1 MNKQLLYQ
9 RALVCALTFAF
20 AFTGIGETVDF
31 NGTTIEYANAEVSR
45 PDGDIVFA
53 FKNPAA
59 AGTLKLPS
67 YARAWILSVGGG
79 GAGGSVSQNSA
90 ENGAGG
96 GGGGGFVEA
105 QEQLLTGGTY
115 SITVGA
121 GGAAGEQGSHGEDG
135 LPSKILL
142 NGSEL
147 TAYTADGGG
156 GGGGADSSSGRDGAC
171 GGGGSMASSA
181 TCPGGNATGGG
192 VGFGGGAG
200 GDAKAGGGGG
210 GAAAAGTGT
219 SKEGTAL
226 YAGNGGAGKSS
237 LITVAAGEETVY
249 YAGGGGG
256 GTLASTRVGS
266 GGSGVGGSGGGGM
279 SGTKIVCESGKPNSG
294 GGGGGGSHAQKGG
307 AGGNGIVVI
316 RITEALSGDPVK
328 PVAPTTSLSYTGE
341 NQIVVPE
348 SLAYMIEGVGC
359 ATNAATYHVKVTLK
373 EGFKWTDGTDDLSE
387 FDWTILPQE
396 VDYPTA
402 PSDLIY
408 NKENQIAVA
417 GDNAIF
423 VFDETSVTNAT
434 NAGTYQYTVT
444 FKDNANYKWKDAEAG
459 QEHAAYTVYW
469 SIEPKKVTVPPV
481 ITGLKYTG
489 EYQDAIDTALVDEE
503 VCEFID
509 DGHYSYNQ
517 RDAGSYQF
525 ALTLKNTDAVKNYI
539 WDIGDGTTY
548 DDQIRDWSI
557 AKAENAITQLSIT
570 GWKAGSKPNSPIA
583 KAKCGYA
590 ACAWAASEDA
600 PEEEWQPWRSDNVPT
615 MAGTWWLRA
624 RSDETDNWLGAEA
637 KVSFVLWDDPTK
649 LFSDYVEISLGY
661 SGAETLVNFPICV
674 KISETSLPGFDYDR
688 AGTDGESLAF
698 ICGDEMLDY
707 DIESWNKDG
716 ESVVWVKIPQLKAG
730 TKLTMWWC
738 LKEGQVASGSNA
750 AGVWEDYVGVWHMN
764 GTKDSTGNS
773 PSGTLNTN
781 AKRAMDGL
789 FGDAYGSR
797 TTGKKGPVL
806 AAAKNEALDSLS
818 VTNGFTVSMWV
829 RPATNETQ
837 NGYLFAR
844 KNSND
849 STGWG
854 LQCAGGSTGT
864 TAALGVY
871 YDGNKL
877 TTSSGSVSLP
887 VDEWTRVDVTYK
899 PDRIVLWI
907 NGVSNGKYWSRTGYT
922 MTNPTDLNFG
932 IGGLIG
938 TKGDGIFNG
947 DIDEVRISKTVPT
960 GETTAK
966 GDARLGVEVAAATDP
981 AFVKKSLV
989 YRDGLRVNDWAT
1001 RPSVTPQNW
1010 ERTDDLGFL
1019 TVDKGTTLDGS
1030 AVSNYFYYA
1039 NEPDVHFV
1047 DQAGLTNAGV
1057 ARAVF
1062 VLEDATGYEQLK
1074 EEIEL
1079 LITARKPYS
1088 GLGGSEDGRVLL
1100 MNNDGGDATHP
1111 AIDYQGWW
1119 DRLDRDPT
1127 LQTKSSYWECL
1138 VSDDFED
1145 TIYNIKAGTSW
1156 VLWTQNRETRL
1167 WHLENC
1173 RHGNTYDKG
1182 AVTQYG
1188 NQPRMESNQNY
1199 LPWSK
1204 TSRRITTHNTMA
1216 ARAGEVGQVLMRNLV
1231 DACVYSPCYTNG
1243 VGTIYFDVVNGWT
1256 RDAPDAYKIV
1266 VEVATETEAGPLT
1279 DENCQKELSDG
1290 TIDPYGNVK
1299 NWEPYLQ
1306 YPVRVSA
1313 SEEMAKPTG
1322 VLTNALGVTT
1332 GGKMTEFYRV
1342 YVPVNKQVAR
1352 FRIRRVSI
1360 VPPQSGIDN
1369 ADENLILL
1377 DNIIVSYPAM
1387 GAEMKPT
1394 GVAYDSEDKT
1404 RLGAQLLGYE
1414 LVTETPFP
1422 AAGATDCYGRAS
1434 VEYRTNDGDRAADP
1448 KTFFMGA
1455 KMHYRWRYLNQSF
1468 SDWDAKD
1475 LDIAN
1480 GFRTFEPLDIP
1491 EQVGDIEF
1499 WFDGSLQAPFYSY
1512 VDYSGSDKGLPE
1524 TIYTEE
1530 IAAITNSYQTATK
1543 PEDRQAMPTGAAADE
1558 AHWFFRLR
1566 NGASAWE
1573 GMTVRMTG
1581 GTALDGSYPMEL
1593 LDDDMWRALVPIKKD
1608 AEGVCAVQF
1617 VGMNRLET
1625 GATELSGDWVVFGA
1639 GTGTTNAV
1647 PANGTCVEDGAPVS
1661 FAIDHNANYYEF
1673 KFSTKFMTWSI
1684 ARAEY
1689 QNFNHWHD
1697 AYAKADTFKASFPTN
1712 GVDDI
1717 AMTTLTTEMGD
1728 WKLFSGEDDRWNE
1741 PFYLANSD
1749 DPGFPKDTVFST
1761 HATPNSWT
1769 ANNFSFV
1776 SSRFASVKD
1785 HSKDTSQGS
1794 GIAAKLLGKGQ
1805 GTLSFTKD
1813 NAPNGL
1819 DTVTV
1824 NARLGQSITFNSFNY
1839 SAKAMFADNYTFFAP
1854 ATMSQRSPQD
1864 GSKDGEMTVGA
1875 SVSVVGYYFP
1885 STGCYEFRIER
1896 VYSDKPIQLALYK
1909 WNPDG
1914 DCKCLCSMDWSGRYL
1929 WDNVD
1934 GNGNVK
1940 NMYYSLFMSLENTPE
1955 GTKIICGRSDA
1966 AKPSATGGD
1975 LYNTY
1980 GKGDLQ
1986 HIGLVYTDKDSP
1998 LTFGAYGVT
2007 AKDCPAEFVNLC
2019 HYKMPLF
2026 GGEDEITGLTKT
2038 PVGDGQYYDAND
2050 TANKLT
2056 YPTDTTNWVLDRD
2069 DLATYW
2075 VVMPGRC
2082 EFFTH
2087 GSFAS
2092 WKGLRTPTNLKQNLE
2107 LYLQPKNG
2115 GSWEKYG
2122 TRAISGYAFHDY
2134 EFPLHLTGKWNLQL
2148 RTGSANVDVAIK
2160 SVKQTQWQ
2168 APDVEDILYKSD
2180 EFVYTQGIVVTNV
2193 TAKQNEV
2200 VLQPSRGVASAP
2212 FSVRSPVLQGLGKV
2226 SVSYRDVCEGAE
2238 IWLQMATN
2246 NVENRLTGVDSYNQ
2260 SVTSVDMGEQE
2271 PAGTWVTIAKY
2282 RYADLLK
2289 ASSQSEYLGF
2299 HNQPDRPITGIFRV
2313 FIPPAVVTEA
2323 GRRATSATPNLN
2335 WGKITITGVTVS
2347 DEPGLSD
2354 TSWFG
2359 YNLRGIGDASDG
2371 EKRMY
2376 LTDMTQADEVGNGMD
2391 LALNNSLMGVDPGD
2405 VVRAKSFYPSI
2416 VSPTFKDSVGGGKSG
2431 VGSVSFKAR
2440 LYSTTKEALNV
2451 GRIVIY
2457 GASNSVDG
2465 RWDVLQTNEVTSMVF
2480 SDFSWESK
2488 GPMYKAIKLEVT
2500 TPAVKKDGVKPDV
2513 ARVIID
2519 EVVVGERIQPSLSF
2533 RYVRPFRQN
2542 LMTATVIEDILS
2554 ANEQPLAGESWGV
2567 QTQLSLQQ
2575 LTDEIDPD
2583 SFRVTFRYYVGE
2595 KTWGYENWKDVGSA
2609 EVELQQV
2616 GEKGDLIFRSVGD
2629 RPESLVEP
2637 VTAGGTVVQY
2647 QVLVSY
2653 RDRSG
2658 TEYDPIKIESPADWA
2673 QPSWYTPVDLNQKH
2687 GYSESRP
2694 DLYSAYTILDTVS
2707 PGRAWINEIN
2717 FNDGTALENGGTAPV
2732 ENQFIEICVPS
2743 GVDMT
2748 GWFLRLTDVNEQQW
2762 VMAAFGDGERL
2773 PKMSTRSELNG
2784 FAFVLAESP
2793 ETNVAGGIR
2802 DADGNRVESDGV
2814 WGVDGISGTA
2824 ETGTL
2829 SFSRPFQFELVRPSG
2844 VVEHQF
2850 VLGGTNTY
2858 SKYSWG
2864 DMYDSTNFLAK
2875 MNADSPS
2882 PLRFLAGDDLAR
2894 LDDKERLASAG
2905 VITGAVD
2912 SAAQVTASGRS
2923 SMEPGQEDTWT
2934 SKLIFTPGAPNED
2947 QNGRL
2952 QTIPE
2957 EWFVAPNGTNTW
2969 VTLKVVGDHLRQAC
2983 GDGTA
2988 SVLKFVLPQGGTTN
3002 IVYTADP
3009 WYELASLTM
3018 EGVEVAAHKAQGGVP
3033 FTYEIAPTGRTCT
3046 VVAEEGLDAR
3056 LSGKLDMKGPYAP
3069 SVVNWLG
3076 ANWPGRDPDEMK
3088 PAYVKELGED
3098 DEEKP
3103 MDLLDMYFLDIP
3115 PFADE
3120 ANPMELAADRI
3131 WWFRFGITNPH
3142 YDAVDRTRT
3151 YMSVTGPVEVV
3162 FHNVQIKAKLY
3173 VSNDVTK
3180 VAYAPKR
3187 LQGLDNA
3194 RSDNFS
3200 GRWGSETFQ
3209 VKGNLLNFLE
3219 KNEGFLPFRAFTF
3232 GDDSFTKADD
3242 PEPFT
3247 STIEILD
3254 PFSTES
3260 PGFGYGWSKWRDRAG
3275 FGFKLSITT
3284 NTFSGTV
3291 EHLRAKSTYE

>member
-9 RALVCALTFAF
+9 RALVCALAFAF
-20 AFTGIGETVDF
+20 AFTGMGESVDF
-31 NGTTIEYANAEVSR
+31 NGTTIEYTNAEVSH

-59 AGTLKLPS
+59 AGTLRLPS

-79 GAGGSVSQNSA
+79 GAGGTALNS
-90 ENGAGG
+90 ETSNGQGGG
-96 GGGGGFVEA
+96 GGGGGFVEVKNA
-105 QEQLLTGGTY
+105 ILTGGTY
-115 SITVGA
+115 TITVGDGGSAAESIAAVA
-121 GGAAGEQGSHGEDG
+121 GNNGT
-135 LPSKILL
+135 PSKITLS
-142 NGSEL
+142 GVEL
-147 TAYTADGGG
+147 TDYTADGGG
-156 GGGGADSSSGRDGAC
+156 GGGGEGPGNDGAN
-171 GGGGSMASSA
+171 GGGGSMVGSASQN
-181 TCPGGNATGGG
+181 GGQAVGNGKGHSGGE
-192 VGFGGGAG
+192 GAFS
-200 GDAKAGGGGG
+200 KAGGGGG
-210 GAAAAGTGT
+210 GADADGGSVSRSGVAG
-219 SKEGTAL
+219 A
-226 YAGNGGAGKSS
+226 GGAGKSS
-237 LITVAAGEETVY
+237 LITVAAGGEAVY

-256 GTLASTRVGS
+256 GVQS
-266 GGSGVGGSGGGGM
+266 GGVGVGGQGGGGAGAGGK
-279 SGTKIVCESGKPNSG
+279 SGTATVVESGKPNTG
-294 GGGGGGSHAQKGG
+294 GGGGGGNYKQVGG
-307 AGGNGIVVI
+307 AGGSGIVVI

-328 PVAPTTSLSYTGE
+328 PTAPTTPLYYTGE

-348 SLAYMIEGVGC
+348 SLAYAIEGVGC

-373 EGFKWTDGTDDLSE
+373 EGFKWSDGTDGSSE
-387 FDWTILPQE
+387 FDWAILPQE
-396 VDYPTA
+396 VAYPTA
-402 PSDLIY
+402 PSDLVY
-408 NKENQIAVA
+408 NKENQIAVT

-423 VFDETSVTNAT
+423 VFAEASVTNAT
-434 NAGTYQYTVT
+434 NAGTYRYTVT
-444 FKDNANYKWKDAEAG
+444 FRDSANYKWKDAEAG
-459 QEHAAYTVYW
+459 HESDPHTVDWTIFPQRVTRPAYTAELVYN
-469 SIEPKKVTVPPV
+469 
-481 ITGLKYTG
+481 G
-489 EYQDAIDTALVDEE
+489 EDQTPIDTDTFDQTVCWFTEDSVYNATFAGTNTFKLALQNGLDATNYVWYVDEVE
-503 VCEFID
+503 
-509 DGHYSYNQ
+509 
-517 RDAGSYQF
+517 
-525 ALTLKNTDAVKNYI
+525 
-539 WDIGDGTTY
+539 TY
-548 DDQIRDWSI
+548 DDQDYVWSI
-557 AKAENAITQLSIT
+557 AKAGNAITQLSIT

-583 KAKCGYA
+583 TAKWGYA

-615 MAGTWWLRA
+615 EAGTWWLRA
-624 RSDETDNWLGAEA
+624 RSVETDNWLGAEA
-637 KVSFVLWDDPTK
+637 KTSFVLWDDPTK
-649 LFSDYVEISLGY
+649 LFSDYIEISLGY
-661 SGAETLVNFPICV
+661 SGAETLVNFPVCV
-674 KISETSLPGFDYDR
+674 KISETSLPGFSYDR
-688 AGTDGESLAF
+688 AGKDGESLAF

-707 DIESWNKDG
+707 DIESWNTSG

-738 LKEGQVASGSNA
+738 LREGQVASGSNA

-781 AKRAMDGL
+781 AKRATDGL

-797 TTGKKGPVL
+797 TTGRKGPVL
-806 AAAKNEALDSLS
+806 SAAKNEALDSLS
-818 VTNGFTVSMWV
+818 ATDGFTVSMWV
-829 RPATNETQ
+829 RPATNDMQ

-844 KNSND
+844 KNSD
-849 STGWG
+849 ASTGWG

-877 TTSSGSVSLP
+877 TTSSGSVSMP

-899 PDRIVLWI
+899 PDRIVIWI

-938 TKGDGIFNG
+938 TTGNGIFNG
-947 DIDEVRISKTVPT
+947 DIDEVRISKTIPT
-960 GETTAK
+960 GETTTT

-981 AFVKKSLV
+981 AFVGKSLV
-989 YRDGLRVNDWAT
+989 YRDGLKVNDWAT

-1030 AVSNYFYYA
+1030 AVSNYFYYVS
-1039 NEPDVHFV
+1039 EPDVHFV
-1047 DQAGLTNAGV
+1047 DQEGLTNAGV

-1062 VLEDATGYEQLK
+1062 VLEDATGYERLK

-1079 LITARKPYS
+1079 LITERKPYS

-1100 MNNDGGDATHP
+1100 MNNDMGDTTHP
-1111 AIDYQGWW
+1111 VVQYQSWGDRGNMSHPTYWVEAEEETGW
-1119 DRLDRDPT
+1119 
-1127 LQTKSSYWECL
+1127 
-1138 VSDDFED
+1138 SDAM
-1145 TIYNIKAGTSW
+1145 YNIKAGTSW
-1156 VLWTQNRETRL
+1156 ILRAQSDERTVWNLM
-1167 WHLENC
+1167 NC
-1173 RHGNTYDKG
+1173 RQGNTFPKDDQTAAGKTPTG
-1182 AVTQYG
+1182 LQIG
-1188 NQPRMESNQNY
+1188 QNY
-1199 LPWSK
+1199 LPWSS
-1204 TSRRITTHNTMA
+1204 TSTRITDVNRNRS

-1256 RDAPDAYKIV
+1256 EGAPDAYKIV

-1313 SEEMAKPTG
+1313 SEEMTKPTG
-1322 VLTNALGVTT
+1322 VLTNALDITT

-1352 FRIRRVSI
+1352 FRIRRVSTMS
-1360 VPPQSGIDN
+1360 PQSGVELPDRY
-1369 ADENLILL
+1369 LILL

-1394 GVAYDSEDKT
+1394 GVAYDPEDKT

-1414 LVTETPFP
+1414 LATETPFP
-1422 AAGATDCYGRAS
+1422 AAGATDCYGRAL
-1434 VEYRTNDGDRAADP
+1434 VEYMTNDGDREADP
-1448 KTFFMGA
+1448 KTFFIGA
-1455 KMHYRWRYLNQSF
+1455 KMHYRWRYLNQGS
-1468 SDWDAKD
+1468 SEWDTKD

-1499 WFDGSLQAPFYSY
+1499 WFDGTLQAPFYSF
-1512 VDYSGSDKGLPE
+1512 VDYSGAGKGLPA

-1530 IAAITNSYQTATK
+1530 ITAITNSYQTATK

-1558 AHWFFRLR
+1558 ANWFFRLR

-1573 GMTVRMTG
+1573 GVTVRITG
-1581 GTALDGSYPMEL
+1581 VLTNALDGSYPMEL

-1608 AEGVCAVQF
+1608 AEGMCAVQF
-1617 VGMNRLET
+1617 VGLNKMAA

-1639 GTGTTNAV
+1639 EAGTTNAV
-1647 PANGTCVEDGAPVS
+1647 PANGTCVENGAPVA
-1661 FAIDHNANYYEF
+1661 FEIDHNANYYEF
-1673 KFSTKFMTWSI
+1673 KFSTKFMTWSV

-1728 WKLFSGEDDRWNE
+1728 WDLFSGENPSWNE

-1776 SSRFASVKD
+1776 SSRFASVEK
-1785 HSKDTSQGS
+1785 HSADTSEGS

-1824 NARLGQSITFNSFNY
+1824 NARLGQSITFNSFSY
-1839 SAKAMFADNYTFFAP
+1839 SAMAMFDKNYTFFVP
-1854 ATMSQRSPQD
+1854 ATMSQRSQQD

-1896 VYSDKPIQLALYK
+1896 VYSNKPIQLALYK

-1914 DCKCLCSMDWSGRYL
+1914 DCKRLCSMDWGGRYL

-1934 GNGNVK
+1934 GSGNVQNK
-1940 NMYYSLFMSLENTPE
+1940 YYSLFMSLENTPE

-1966 AKPSATGGD
+1966 ATLSPTGGD
-1975 LYNTY
+1975 LYNTH

-1986 HIGLVYTDKDSP
+1986 HIGLVYTDTDNP

-2007 AKDCPAEFVNLC
+2007 AKDCPAEFVNPC
-2019 HYKMPLF
+2019 HYKAPLF

-2038 PVGDGQYYDAND
+2038 PVGDGHYYDADN
-2050 TANKLT
+2050 TKNKLT
-2056 YPTDTTNWVLDRD
+2056 YPTDTTNWVLDRG
-2069 DLATYW
+2069 DLDTYW
-2075 VVMPGRC
+2075 VVMPGRS
-2082 EFFTH
+2082 EVFTH
-2087 GSFAS
+2087 SSYGS
-2092 WKGLRTPTNLKQNLE
+2092 WKGLRTPKNLKQNLE
-2107 LYLQPKNG
+2107 LYLQPKSG
-2115 GSWEKYG
+2115 GSWVKYG
-2122 TRAISGYAFHDY
+2122 TKSVSGYAFEEIEY
-2134 EFPLHLTGKWNLQL
+2134 PLHLTDKWNLQL

-2160 SVKQTQWQ
+2160 SVTQTQWQ

-2180 EFVYTQGIVVTNV
+2180 EFVYTQGIVVENDR
-2193 TAKQNEV
+2193 KEHEV
-2200 VLQPSRGVASAP
+2200 VLQPSRGLASAP

-2260 SVTSVDMGEQE
+2260 SVKSVDMGEQE

-2282 RYADLLK
+2282 RYADLLR

-2313 FIPPAVVTEA
+2313 FIPPEVVTEA

-2391 LALNNSLMGVDPGD
+2391 LALNNSLRGVDPGD

-2416 VSPTFKDSVGGGKSG
+2416 ISPTFKDSAGGGKSG

-2500 TPAVKKDGVKPDV
+2500 TPAVKKDGVAPDV

-2533 RYVRPFRQN
+2533 KYVRPFRQN
-2542 LMTATVIEDILS
+2542 LLTATVIEDILS

-2595 KTWGYENWKDVGSA
+2595 KTWGYENWKDAGSA

-2616 GEKGDLIFRSVGD
+2616 GEKDDLIFRSVGD

-2658 TEYDPIKIESPADWA
+2658 TEYDPIKIESPADWT
-2673 QPSWYTPVDLNQKH
+2673 QPSWYTPVDLNRKH

-2748 GWFLRLTDVNEQQW
+2748 GWFLRLRDVNEQQW

-2814 WGVDGISGTA
+2814 WGVDGIPSTA
-2824 ETGTL
+2824 DKGTL

-2864 DMYDSTNFLAK
+2864 SMYDSTNFLAQL
-2875 MNADSPS
+2875 NAADPS

-2894 LDDKERLASAG
+2894 LDDKVRFASAG

-2912 SAAQVTASGRS
+2912 TAAQVTASGRS
-2923 SMEPGQEDTWT
+2923 STEPGQEDTWT
-2934 SKLIFTPGAPNED
+2934 SKLVFTPGAPNED

-2969 VTLKVVGDHLRQAC
+2969 VTLKVLGSHLLQSLNGD
-2983 GDGTA
+2983 T
-2988 SVLKFVLPQGGTTN
+2988 SPTIKFVLPQGGTTN
-3002 IVYTADP
+3002 VVYTADP

-3018 EGVEVAAHKAQGGVP
+3018 EGVEVAAHKAQGGIP
-3033 FTYEIAPTGRTCT
+3033 FTYEIAPTGKTCT
-3046 VVAEEGLDAR
+3046 VVAEEGMDVR
-3056 LSGKLDMKGPYAP
+3056 LSEKLDMKGPYAP

-3103 MDLLDMYFLDIP
+3103 MELLDMYFLDIP

-3120 ANPMELAADRI
+3120 LNPAELAADRI
-3131 WWFRFGITNPH
+3131 WWFRYGITNPH
-3142 YDAVDRTRT
+3142 YDTVKRTRIYT
-3151 YMSVTGPVEVV
+3151 STTGPVEVV
-3162 FHNVQIKAKLY
+3162 FTNVLIKAKLY

-3180 VAYAPKR
+3180 VAYAPQR

-3194 RSDNFS
+3194 RSDNFA
-3200 GRWGSETFQ
+3200 GRWESETFQ

-3232 GDDSFTKADD
+3232 SGGSFTGADD
-3242 PEPFT
+3242 LEPFT

-3260 PGFGYGWSKWRDRAG
+3260 PGFGYGWSKWRDQAG

-3284 NTFSGTV
+3284 NSFPGTV
-3291 EHLRAKSTYE
+3291 ERLKAKSTYE